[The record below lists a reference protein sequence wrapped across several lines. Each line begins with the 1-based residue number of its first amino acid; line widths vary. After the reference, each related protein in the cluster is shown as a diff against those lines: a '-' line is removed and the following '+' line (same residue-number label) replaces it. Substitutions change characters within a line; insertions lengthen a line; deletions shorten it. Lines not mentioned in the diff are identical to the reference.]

1 MKNKWRRF
9 IALCIGLIGALSAGC
24 GVDTG
29 QSGDFPLTP
38 LVSVTS
44 IVTDNGQGALAA
56 APKTTIEPPEPTE
69 IVEVLALQTEATTLP
84 IEGETDV
91 IEPDVIEP
99 SYRVHFIEDNDVL
112 NIRSGPGVTYPIV
125 GELKLATADLRA
137 TGAGQVVRNSLWF
150 PIQHN
155 DASGWVNSRYL
166 VEEVSAEDFCADGDS
181 RQVVEKLLHAV
192 DTGDGALLAEL
203 VEEGRPL
210 RIRRHWWNPEAILDS
225 NSIPGIFAS
234 TQSYDWGTADGSGDT
249 IVGTFDASI
258 KPLLEKNLI
267 GATEIGCGAILHG
280 GTAGIVQLPN
290 AYEGISFYSLYRPAG
305 PDEFEMDWGTWVVGI
320 ETWKGVYR
328 LTFLVHYEWEI

>member
-1 MKNKWRRF
+1 MKNKCRRF

-24 GVDTG
+24 GVDAG

-38 LVSVTS
+38 LVSVTPFG
-44 IVTDNGQGALAA
+44 TDNDQGALAA
-56 APKTTIEPPEPTE
+56 APKTTIEAPEPTE
-69 IVEVLALQTEATTLP
+69 KVEVLVLQTDATTPP
-84 IEGETDV
+84 IEGET
-91 IEPDVIEP
+91 DVIEP

-112 NIRSGPGVTYPIV
+112 NIRSGPGVTNPIV
-125 GELKLATADLRA
+125 GELKLTTADLRA
-137 TGAGQVVRNSLWF
+137 TGAGQVVGNSLWL

-155 DASGWVNSRYL
+155 DVNGWVNSRYL

-181 RQVVEKLLHAV
+181 KQVVELLLHAV
-192 DTGDGALLAEL
+192 DTGDGALLAGL

-225 NSIPGIFAS
+225 NIISEIFTS
-234 TQSYDWGTADGSGDT
+234 TQSYDWGTADGSGDD
-249 IVGTFDASI
+249 IVGTFDDAI

-280 GTAGIVQLPN
+280 GTAGIVKLPN

-320 ETWKGVYR
+320 ETWEGVYR

>member
-1 MKNKWRRF
+1 MKNKWRRL
-9 IALCIGLIGALSAGC
+9 IALSIRLIGAPSAGS
-24 GVDTG
+24 GVDAG
-29 QSGDFPLTP
+29 QSGDFPFTP
-38 LVSVTS
+38 FVSVTP
-44 IVTDNGQGALAA
+44 IVTDNDQGALAA
-56 APKTTIEPPEPTE
+56 APKTTIEAPEPTE
-69 IVEVLALQTEATTLP
+69 KVEVLALQTDATRPP
-84 IEGETDV
+84 IEGDA
-91 IEPDVIEP
+91 DDIEP

-112 NIRSGPGVTYPIV
+112 NIRSGPGVTFPIV

-137 TGAGQVVRNSLWF
+137 TGDGQVVGNSLWL

-181 RQVVEKLLHAV
+181 KQVVELLLQAI
-192 DTGDGALLAEL
+192 DTEDGALLAGL
-203 VEEGRPL
+203 VEEGRHL

-225 NSIPGIFAS
+225 KIITEIFTS
-234 TQSYDWGTADGSGDT
+234 TQSIDWGTADGSGDA
-249 IVGTFDASI
+249 IVGTFDDAI

-280 GTAGIVQLPN
+280 GTAGIVKLPN

-320 ETWKGVYR
+320 ETWEGVYR